1 MIMMYGILIPKYV
14 NEDGKIIGSYNKKQ
28 KIHEYTS
35 ETAIETMMYQKK
47 FDTSAWGKLY
57 KRNLFNNI
65 RFPVGKLYED
75 IGTIYKVLFKANKI
89 FYINSP
95 KYYYLQRSTSIMGR
109 KFKIQDLDYIY
120 EANKLITDERIKNNN
135 KLYKAAKCRFIN
147 ANFSI
152 LLKIKKEKKKFPKEK
167 EYILSNIKK
176 YRKEVFFNLNS
187 RMKTKI
193 AILLNYIKI
202 I

>member
-1 MIMMYGILIPKYV
+1 MMFGILLPRYV
-14 NEDGKIIGSYNKKQ
+14 NEVGKFLNFSNE
-28 KIHEYTS
+28 KISINEYDS
-35 ETAIETMMYQKK
+35 ETAIETMLYQKE

-57 KRNLFNNI
+57 KTTFFDEI
-65 RFPVGKLYED
+65 KFPVGKLYED
-75 IGTIYKVLFKANKI
+75 IGTIYKVLFKAKKIVYMNK
-89 FYINSP
+89 P

-109 KFKIQDLDYIY
+109 NFKLKDLDYIY
-120 EANKLITDERIKNNN
+120 EAEKLIMDERIINNE

-152 LLKIKKEKKKFPKEK
+152 LLKIRKEK
-167 EYILSNIKK
+167 EKYSKEKEFILSNIKK
-176 YRKEVFFNLNS
+176 YRKEVLLNS
-187 RMKTKI
+187 KSRLKTKI